1 MKKENEIKG
10 IKNTIFLLKKTHLD
24 KKIYVKLILIY
35 IVSAISAIFNA
46 IFNAKII
53 EHITATNFNNFIV
66 IVLCLGLAEAIKMI
80 FQNFQ
85 TIFNV
90 KLQNMMVK
98 EINNCNY
105 KRVLSLEVS
114 NFNNNSSEEFQNRI
128 YSANQIST
136 VITNSLANLYD
147 TIYYLSYTFVILF
160 YCPLLSLIYIIY
172 SILSVTYR
180 KLLTPY
186 INNLYNKN
194 WKNNG
199 ISMNSLSR
207 EAIVGIKD
215 IKSLNMIDQI
225 ILDYDKKQTK
235 YYNEQTR
242 INTFSAKTNF
252 IMSFFAL
259 IRDVSVPL
267 LGYYLYTK
275 NMLTIPKFIL
285 FMTYKSNITYLFNN
299 VSNFI
304 VNVSDVEANAIRG
317 SQLYDDKI
325 FASEQF
331 GNINKNNLIGNIK
344 INNLDFSYENDRQLF
359 KNLNLTIESNQINAI
374 VGRSGEGKTTI
385 LSLINKFYNVD
396 NDKIFID
403 DIDINE
409 YDESTIRNNIAYIQ
423 QSPYIFNMTFRENL
437 LLIKPNAT
445 EEELI
450 EVCKKSE
457 IYDFICSTKNGL
469 DTMIGENGITISGG
483 QKQRLAIARA
493 LLNNANIIMFDES
506 TSSLDNESQNK
517 IQKVIEK
524 LSVDHTIIIVAHRLS
539 TIKNANKIIF
549 IKNHTVKAVGNHSEL
564 MLSCEDYKN
573 LYKIESIN

>member
-24 KKIYVKLILIY
+24 KRIYVKLILIY
-35 IVSAISAIFNA
+35 VVSAISAIFTA

-53 EHITATNFNNFIV
+53 EHITSANFDSFVV
-66 IVLCLGLAEAIKMI
+66 IVLCLGLANAIKMI

-147 TIYYLSYTFVILF
+147 TIYYLSYSFVILF
-160 YCPLLSLIYIIY
+160 YCPLLSSIYIIY

-215 IKSLNMIDQI
+215 IKSLNMVDQI
-225 ILDYDKKQTK
+225 IIDYDKKQTK

-259 IRDVSVPL
+259 IRDISVPL

-285 FMTYKSNITYLFNN
+285 FMTYKSNITSLFNN
-299 VSNFI
+299 ISSFI
-304 VNVSDVEANAIRG
+304 VNISDVEANAIRG
-317 SQLYDDKI
+317 AQLYDDKI
-325 FASEQF
+325 FSSEKF
-331 GNINKNNLIGNIK
+331 GDVNRENLKGNIK

-359 KNLNLTIESNQINAI
+359 KNLNLTIESNKINAI

-409 YDESTIRNNIAYIQ
+409 YNENTIRNNIAYIQ

-450 EVCKKSE
+450 DVCKKSE

-469 DTMIGENGITISGG
+469 DTIIGENGITISGG

-539 TIKNANKIIF
+539 TIKNADKIIF
-549 IKNHTVKAVGNHSEL
+549 IKNHMVKAVGNHSEL
-564 MLSCEDYKN
+564 ILSCEDYKN

>member
-35 IVSAISAIFNA
+35 VVSAISAIFTA

-53 EHITATNFNNFIV
+53 EHITSANFDNFVV
-66 IVLCLGLAEAIKMI
+66 IVLWLGLAVAIKMI

-147 TIYYLSYTFVILF
+147 TIYYLSYSFVILF
-160 YCPLLSLIYIIY
+160 YCPLLSSIYIIY

-215 IKSLNMIDQI
+215 IKSLNMVDQI
-225 ILDYDKKQTK
+225 IIDYDKKQTK

-259 IRDVSVPL
+259 IRDISVPL

-285 FMTYKSNITYLFNN
+285 FMTYKSNITSLFNN
-299 VSNFI
+299 ISSFI
-304 VNVSDVEANAIRG
+304 VNISDVEANAIRG
-317 SQLYDDKI
+317 AQLYDDKI
-325 FASEQF
+325 FSSEKF
-331 GNINKNNLIGNIK
+331 GDVNRENLKGNIK

-359 KNLNLTIESNQINAI
+359 KNLNLTIESNKINAI

-409 YDESTIRNNIAYIQ
+409 YNENTIRNNIAYIQ

-450 EVCKKSE
+450 DVCKKSE

-469 DTMIGENGITISGG
+469 DTIIGENGITISGG

-539 TIKNANKIIF
+539 TIKNADKIIF
-549 IKNHTVKAVGNHSEL
+549 IKDHMVKAVGNHSEL
-564 MLSCEDYKN
+564 ILSCEDYKN